1 MVHVVSYDLQ
11 RKHCIFERLVEV
23 IIGFDTGDPSGC
35 TQSNQRLLSPV
46 FRMLILD
53 DGSQLTVSLGS
64 RRIVSIF
71 LKNGLSG
78 VVSYNHLYFS
88 PPLSNFKGGSFE
100 PFEPPLLRAWFYSGN
115 FVISTNDEYETRK
128 KSICFLR
135 NRNDISFKN
144 YFS

>member
-71 LKNGLSG
+71 LKNGPSG
-78 VVSYNHLYFS
+78 VVYVCVSANH
-88 PPLSNFKGGSFE
+88 P
-100 PFEPPLLRAWFYSGN
+100 YSQPEG
-115 FVISTNDEYETRK
+115 
-128 KSICFLR
+128 
-135 NRNDISFKN
+135 
-144 YFS
+144 